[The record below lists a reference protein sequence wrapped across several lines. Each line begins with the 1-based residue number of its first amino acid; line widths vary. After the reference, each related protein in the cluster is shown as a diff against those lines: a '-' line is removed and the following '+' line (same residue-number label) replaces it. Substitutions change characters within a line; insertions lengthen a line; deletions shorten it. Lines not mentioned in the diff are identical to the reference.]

1 MVATGHKYYE
11 LGVGVGKAPVGE
23 LAKGYK
29 IETGKTAVGV
39 ARQVR

>member
-23 LAKGYK
+23 LAKGRK
-29 IETGKTAVGV
+29 NEIGKTAVGV
-39 ARQVR
+39 R